1 MEKWKKT
8 TVILSAVCLILL
20 AGVIYLVM
28 DNSSRAGAA
37 GAIKTVDVNEIKFNA
52 LVVTYTTDS
61 IGTQKLQARM
71 DYEYL
76 QNDGTP
82 LKNASSEMVLSSG
95 DITTLTNFINA
106 KMLVIRA
113 QEVAS
118 PGKLYTTPIVVAP
131 TVE

>member
-1 MEKWKKT
+1 MNRKL
-8 TVILSAVCLILL
+8 VILAAILTL
-20 AGVIYLVM
+20 SLLGNIVFWGWYATNPVKAGTT
-28 DNSSRAGAA
+28 
-37 GAIKTVDVNEIKFNA
+37 IKTVDVNEIKFNA

-113 QEVAS
+113 QEGAS
-118 PGKLYTTPIVVAP
+118 PGKLYTIPIVVAP